1 MIERR
6 LLELRAELEKGARQ
20 MEMLDRRRSELRD
33 TILRIEGAIQVLE
46 DLQSAGEVVE
56 RPTLARIS

>member
-1 MIERR
+1 MIEKR
-6 LLELRAELEKGARQ
+6 LLDLRAELEKGLRQ

-46 DLQSAGEVVE
+46 DLQSTAGAVE
-56 RPTLARIS
+56 RPTLARTS